1 MIIENY
7 SLNVLEGGVSY
18 GWQKNRYTPKQ
29 WNESKKRNKE
39 KLEKEAKIRCANFMI
54 EMIKKYGAEIGTKS
68 DSSACDGV

>member
-1 MIIENY
+1 MDDKRIDTLKNNEM
-7 SLNVLEGGVSY
+7 S
-18 GWQKNRYTPKQ
+18 QKN
-29 WNESKKRNKE
+29 RNKE

>member
-1 MIIENY
+1 MDDKRIDTLQNNEM
-7 SLNVLEGGVSY
+7 SH
-18 GWQKNRYTPKQ
+18 KN
-29 WNESKKRNKE
+29 RNKE

>member
-1 MIIENY
+1 MDDKRIDTLQNNEM
-7 SLNVLEGGVSY
+7 S
-18 GWQKNRYTPKQ
+18 QKIGT
-29 WNESKKRNKE
+29 KE

>member
-7 SLNVLEGGVSY
+7 SLNILEGGVSY
-18 GWQKNRYTPKQ
+18 GWQRIDTLQNNEMSQKN
-29 WNESKKRNKE
+29 RNKE